1 MFHINVCLKVKNPED
16 IAEIRELLER
26 CQALSRQEEGCERF
40 EVYQSQAEEDRFF
53 LCEHWSDR
61 EAWEAHKEREAFS
74 QIYAPLVMPRV
85 EREPH
90 ISTLLGSPNE

>member
-1 MFHINVCLKVKNPED
+1 MFHINVCLKVKAPED
-16 IAEIRELLER
+16 IAEIRDLLGRWQE
-26 CQALSRQEEGCERF
+26 LSRQEEGCERF
-40 EVYQSQAEEDRFF
+40 AVYESEAEEDRFF

-90 ISTLLGSPNE
+90 ISTRLGSPNE

>member
-1 MFHINVCLKVKNPED
+1 MFHINVCLKVKLTED
-16 IAEIRELLER
+16 IAEIRELLGR

-53 LCEHWSDR
+53 LCEHWTDR

-74 QIYAPLVMPRV
+74 QLYAPLVMPRV
-85 EREPH
+85 EHEPH
-90 ISTLLGSPNE
+90 ISSLLGSEED

>member
-1 MFHINVCLKVKNPED
+1 MFHINVCLKVKLTED
-16 IAEIRELLER
+16 IAEIRELLGR
-26 CQALSRQEEGCERF
+26 CQALSRREDGCERF

-74 QIYAPLVMPRV
+74 QLYAPLVMPRV

-90 ISTLLGSPNE
+90 ISTLLGSEDE

>member
-40 EVYQSQAEEDRFF
+40 EVYQSQAEEDRFC
-53 LCEHWSDR
+53 LLYTSP
-61 EAWEAHKEREAFS
+61 S
-74 QIYAPLVMPRV
+74 PRD
-85 EREPH
+85 
-90 ISTLLGSPNE
+90 

>member
-1 MFHINVCLKVKNPED
+1 MFHINVLLKVKDLSD
-16 IAEIRELLER
+16 IEEIRQLLGR
-26 CQALSRQEEGCERF
+26 CQELSRQEEGCERF

-61 EAWEAHKEREAFS
+61 AAWEAHKEREAFG
-74 QIYAPLVMPRV
+74 QLYAPLVMPRV

-90 ISTLLGSPNE
+90 ISTLLGGEEE

>member
-1 MFHINVCLKVKNPED
+1 MFHINVCLKVKDPGD
-16 IAEIRELLER
+16 IAEIRELLGR
-26 CQALSRQEEGCERF
+26 CQELSRREEGCVRF

-74 QIYAPLVMPRV
+74 QVYAPLVMPRV

-90 ISTLLGSPNE
+90 ISTLLGGEGE

>member
-1 MFHINVCLKVKNPED
+1 MFHINVCLKVKDPED
-16 IAEIRELLER
+16 IAEIRELLGR
-26 CQALSRQEEGCERF
+26 CQELSRQEEGGERC
-40 EVYQSQAEEDRFF
+40 EVYQSEAEEDRFF

-74 QIYAPLVMPRV
+74 QVYAPLVMPRV

-90 ISTLLGSPNE
+90 ISTLLGAPNE